1 MSKDVQIVSELT
13 SKVAIP
19 TVNLGRGIQKIYKT
33 KARNFFGT
41 MKIGQSFTVENRS
54 VEAVKRW
61 SKDWRRDLR
70 ATGKKSAKKLAER
83 GFITKHETVNKTNG
97 VRVWRYV

>member
-1 MSKDVQIVSELT
+1 MKETIQIVGDLT
-13 SKVAIP
+13 SQIEMP
-19 TVNLGRGIQKIYKT
+19 TVNLGKGVQKIYKT
-33 KARNFFGT
+33 KAKKFFET
-41 MKIGQSFTVENRS
+41 MKVGQSFSIANRS

-83 GFITKHETVNKTNG
+83 GFITKHEIINKTSG

>member
-1 MSKDVQIVSELT
+1 MNRTQIVGELT
-13 SKVAIP
+13 SKVEMPVA
-19 TVNLGRGIQKIYKT
+19 GQRGPLALYKA
-33 KARNFFGT
+33 KAKTFFTT
-41 MKIGQSFTVENRS
+41 MKVGQSFSVGNRT

-70 ATGKKSAKKLAER
+70 ATGKKKDATLANR
-83 GFITKHETVNKTNG
+83 GFITKYEVIGKAHG

>member
-1 MSKDVQIVSELT
+1 MKESIQIVGELNNNV
-13 SKVAIP
+13 KMP
-19 TVNLGRGIQKIYKT
+19 TINLGRGPQALYKA
-33 KARNFFGT
+33 KAKTFFET
-41 MKIGQSFTVENRS
+41 MKIGQSFTVENRT

-70 ATGKKSAKKLAER
+70 ANGKKSLVKLAKR
-83 GFITKHETVNKTNG
+83 GFITKHEIVNKTNG

>member
-1 MSKDVQIVSELT
+1 MSKNTQIVGELT
-13 SKVAIP
+13 SKVEMPVA
-19 TVNLGRGIQKIYKT
+19 GQRGPLAIYKA
-33 KARNFFGT
+33 KAKTFFET
-41 MKIGQSFTVENRS
+41 MKVGQSFSVENRT

-70 ATGKKSAKKLAER
+70 ATGKKKDAILADR
-83 GFITKHETVNKTNG
+83 GFITKYEVIGKTQG

>member
-1 MSKDVQIVSELT
+1 MSKNIQIVGELT
-13 SKVAIP
+13 SKVAMP
-19 TVNLGRGIQKIYKT
+19 VAGQRGPLAIYKA
-33 KARNFFGT
+33 KAKKFFET
-41 MKIGQSFTVENRS
+41 MKVGQSFSIANRS

-70 ATGKKSAKKLAER
+70 ATGKKSNEKLAER
-83 GFITKHETVNKTNG
+83 GFITKHEIVNKTSG

>member
-1 MSKDVQIVSELT
+1 MKESIQIVSDLT
-13 SKVAIP
+13 SQVEIP
-19 TVNLGRGIQKIYKT
+19 KINLGRGPQALYKA
-33 KARNFFGT
+33 KARKFFNT
-41 MKIGQSFTVENRS
+41 MKVGQSFSIENRS

-70 ATGKKSAKKLAER
+70 ATGKKSSTKLAER

-97 VRVWRYV
+97 VRVWRYI

>member
-1 MSKDVQIVSELT
+1 MKESIQIVGELT
-13 SKVAIP
+13 NQIEMP
-19 TVNLGRGIQKIYKT
+19 TVNLGKGVQKIYKT
-33 KARNFFGT
+33 KAIKFFGT
-41 MKIGQSFTVENRS
+41 MKVGQSFSVENRS

-70 ATGKKSAKKLAER
+70 ATGKKKDITLAER
-83 GFITKHETVNKTNG
+83 GFITKHEIVGKTQG

>member
-1 MSKDVQIVSELT
+1 MNENIQIVGELS
-13 SKVAIP
+13 SKVEMP
-19 TVNLGRGIQKIYKT
+19 KMNLGRGIQKIYKT
-33 KARNFFGT
+33 KARKFFET
-41 MKIGQSFTVENRS
+41 MKVGQSFSVENRS

-83 GFITKHETVNKTNG
+83 GFITKHETVNKTSG